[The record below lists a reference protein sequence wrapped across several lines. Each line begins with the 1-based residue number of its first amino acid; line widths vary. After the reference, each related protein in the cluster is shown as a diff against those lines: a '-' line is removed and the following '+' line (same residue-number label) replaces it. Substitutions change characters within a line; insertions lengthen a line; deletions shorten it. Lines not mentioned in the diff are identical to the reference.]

1 MSTANFR
8 IWRGDSSG
16 GQFHDYTTEISDGM
30 VVLDA
35 VHHIQAQH
43 ANDLAVRWRCV

>member
-1 MSTANFR
+1 MAKQAMFR

-16 GQFHDYTTEISDGM
+16 GKFQDFVTPVDEGM

-35 VHHIQAQH
+35 VHQ
-43 ANDLAVRWRCV
+43 LAMSAR